1 MSFEFGIFHEFA
13 RYAGQ
18 TDAEVFAQSFAQ
30 VDAAERFGLDVVWLA
45 ELHFLP
51 ERSVASAPLLLARQ
65 ADQDATVSGTV
76 PSHHAANGRLLPFPN
91 APSLPKRS
99 RQ

>member
-1 MSFEFGIFHEFA
+1 MTMRRFPA
-13 RYAGQ
+13 YLLV
-18 TDAEVFAQSFAQ
+18 VFA
-30 VDAAERFGLDVVWLA
+30 LT
-45 ELHFLP
+45 
-51 ERSVASAPLLLARQ
+51 SAPLLLARQ